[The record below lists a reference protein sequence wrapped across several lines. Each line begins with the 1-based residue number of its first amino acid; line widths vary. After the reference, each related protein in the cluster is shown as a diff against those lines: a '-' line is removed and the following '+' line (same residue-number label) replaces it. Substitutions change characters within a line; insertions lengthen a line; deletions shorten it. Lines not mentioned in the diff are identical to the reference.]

1 MAVHEKLKKKW
12 QQLWQSN
19 LTIIFVFVALQSFA
33 ESCKAL

>member
-1 MAVHEKLKKKW
+1 MAVHEKLKKW

-19 LTIIFVFVALQSFA
+19 LAINFVLVALQSFA